1 MQIATSSVPSPNQP
15 QPQQTVAPVPTAE
28 EGDAPLDTAGAA
40 EAGKFAKQIEKFAN
54 FAKGSANAQAVHAR
68 LAEAFAAKQAAG
80 DGEHINV
87 GQIVSGKAPLPSD
100 IAATEDAAS
109 TDAEDGATPAET
121 TGPVLT
127 DATEGSDDAALALVQ
142 AAVEAA
148 VTQPDV

>member
-1 MQIATSSVPSPNQP
+1 MQVATSIVPTPELIQ
-15 QPQQTVAPVPTAE
+15 QQQTAAPAATAD
-28 EGDAPLDTAGAA
+28 EGDAPLDISSAA

-68 LAEAFAAKQAAG
+68 LSEAFAAKQAAG
-80 DGEHINV
+80 DGEHVNV

-100 IAATEDAAS
+100 VAAAEEATRVEAS
-109 TDAEDGATPAET
+109 FGPAEIT
-121 TGPVLT
+121 HPVLT

-148 VTQPDV
+148 VTQPTV